1 MTTTPAEPIE
11 TLDDLL
17 DRVCAKFCGECRTR
31 LSPPG
36 SQCPECGH
44 LPPET
49 RQEAAERLM
58 SEPDL
63 VDQAEAWRMR
73 KEAMATLGAAE
84 RLFREADAEE
94 HRSVLRKARDAAE
107 GRLDAASGGLED
119 AESALEIAVQA
130 EELAAGPFADAYNV
144 HEQAVTAAEEARRLR
159 MGAAAEV
166 EANVRLEKA
175 AGVLARYRDEAHA
188 ATVAKNA
195 AEEALR
201 AVEAEIAG
209 RQREADE
216 AQAALERC
224 SPVPLS
230 AATAGLLAAP
240 LLRMS
245 AGSDINKMPL
255 AATDRLMAACTGGRR
270 TRLPQVSMR
279 ARWTAPRK
287 TGSASRFRRRPGSSR
302 SSARSATASSR
313 QGSPRRSRTASP
325 PPGPW
330 SLRRRPCR
338 PLPRSAA
345 GRRGCQLGRPLP
357 KSLRL
362 VLGFGHAGWGGPAC

>member
-1 MTTTPAEPIE
+1 MTTAPAEPIE

-36 SQCPECGH
+36 SQCPECGQ
-44 LPPET
+44 LPSET

-58 SEPDL
+58 NEPDL
-63 VDQAEAWRMR
+63 LDQAEAWRMR
-73 KEAMATLGAAE
+73 KEAMAMLAAAE

-107 GRLDAASGGLED
+107 GRLDAASGGLEE

-130 EELAAGPFADAYNV
+130 EELATGPFADAYNV
-144 HEQAVTAAEEARRLR
+144 HQQAVTAAEEARRLR

-224 SPVPLS
+224 TPVPLS
-230 AATAGLLAAP
+230 AATVGLLASP

-245 AGSDINKMPL
+245 AGSDIDKMPL
-255 AATDRLMAACTGGRR
+255 TATDRLMAGLYGRSAYSLATSEYAGALDR
-270 TRLPQVSMR
+270 AEEDRIRKRVQEEARQQPFLRPVGDGFLEARLP
-279 ARWTAPRK
+279 
-287 TGSASRFRRRPGSSR
+287 
-302 SSARSATASSR
+302 
-313 QGSPRRSRTASP
+313 SPKSDGKPAAGAVVTPPPALSPASP
-325 PPGPW
+325 FGGAAPGLPV
-330 SLRRRPCR
+330 RPI
-338 PLPRSAA
+338 A
-345 GRRGCQLGRPLP
+345 
-357 KSLRL
+357 
-362 VLGFGHAGWGGPAC
+362 